1 MWCVPVQ
8 GRCCLGVWV
17 VWAETDPDKSLSRKH
32 SWRVQ
37 ARRSIIGVGVCDGK
51 FGGSSSSSEAKRASG
66 VRIPVRRDSLLA
78 KRASEGEGGE
88 VAREARGSLAKRAV
102 CARVEKKNRD
112 KP

>member
-1 MWCVPVQ
+1 MDGNAV
-8 GRCCLGVWV
+8 
-17 VWAETDPDKSLSRKH
+17 SLSRKH

-37 ARRSIIGVGVCDGK
+37 ARRSIIGVFRGK
-51 FGGSSSSSEAKRASG
+51 FGGSSSSSEAKPASG

-78 KRASEGEGGE
+78 KRASEGEEGE

-102 CARVEKKNRD
+102 CARVGKKNRD